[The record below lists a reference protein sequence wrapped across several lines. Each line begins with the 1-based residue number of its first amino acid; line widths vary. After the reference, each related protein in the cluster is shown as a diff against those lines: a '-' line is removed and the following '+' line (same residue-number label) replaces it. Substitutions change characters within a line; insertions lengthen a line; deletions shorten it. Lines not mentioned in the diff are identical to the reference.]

1 MRLGLDTYVIIDQ
14 YATYERNIMSEEQD
28 LDEVQ
33 SKHCSYEKDGVWYIG
48 ESTAIA
54 EDQRLID
61 LIKQMP
67 IIPKTGN

>member
-1 MRLGLDTYVIIDQ
+1 
-14 YATYERNIMSEEQD
+14 MSEEQD

-67 IIPKTGN
+67 VIPKTGS